1 MMIDYSAKGG
11 VNVELKV
18 DFDKAGHGSIPAR
31 ESAITILTKGKF
43 SNQLLHSPWPI
54 ASTITTQLKSCLKIQ
69 KALHN
74 VATNPQ
80 PNLFGKSIEYYTFE
94 GLTPYLP
101 FPANVIT
108 ANLWLFSPIVS
119 RLASMD
125 NMMNAFMRTTTAIT
139 IVDAG
144 FKNNVI
150 PTTARAIID
159 HRIHPGSGIQ
169 RSIGSIFK

>member
-1 MMIDYSAKGG
+1 MVKCF
-11 VNVELKV
+11 K
-18 DFDKAGHGSIPAR
+18 
-31 ESAITILTKGKF
+31 IL
-43 SNQLLHSPWPI
+43 
-54 ASTITTQLKSCLKIQ
+54 

-159 HRIHPGSGIQ
+159 HRIHPGSGIHSELKSFYMGRIDDSGQ
-169 RSIGSIFK
+169 SDRWWIPDKVTQSKVSWIT